1 MKFFFL
7 VYHRKK
13 NVMRGEKST
22 CFLIANLRCI
32 PLSKK
37 NFSVVSISLTP
48 YYYYELIMLT
58 SNKFLKIHDTVNIP
72 PKLISYQRTVMLP
85 SNT

>member
-1 MKFFFL
+1 
-7 VYHRKK
+7 
-13 NVMRGEKST
+13 MRGEKST

-48 YYYYELIMLT
+48 YYYELIMLT
-58 SNKFLKIHDTVNIP
+58 SMNFLKFMIHDHGDIP

-85 SNT
+85 SDT